1 MNALDE
7 RLSRAFTGEPPLGG
21 EVDAVFRRAE
31 QVRRGRLR
39 RLLLAGLLAVVLV
52 AALGYALTS
61 VLLPTGAPRAVA
73 SPPTS
78 PAGPDPIGGVLAEL
92 TGLTILPH
100 PPGGSGWRQYVA
112 LDEHGRSHGQI
123 VVLAY
128 AAPQDLCLP
137 VLADK
142 HACALP
148 EHAAGTVDYARYAWD
163 TDVDRQV
170 TEVIARRRTDGRTI
184 AVMAS
189 GERGTGD
196 AEAGRPP
203 LTGLQTAKAA
213 TDPQIMGGFPENERC
228 NDPAAACPGLKL
240 RVPIS

>member
-1 MNALDE
+1 MNALDD
-7 RLSRAFTGEPPLGG
+7 RLSRAFADEPPLGDA
-21 EVDAVFRRAE
+21 VDAVFRRAE
-31 QVRRGRLR
+31 QMRRRRLR
-39 RLLLAGLLAVVLV
+39 RLLLAGLLAVALV
-52 AALGYALTS
+52 AALGYALTT
-61 VLLPTGAPRAVA
+61 VLLPTEGHRAVA
-73 SPPTS
+73 SRPS
-78 PAGPDPIGGVLAEL
+78 PAGPDPIGGVLAQL

-100 PPGGSGWRQYVA
+100 PPGGSGWRQYIA

-128 AAPQDLCLP
+128 AAPQGLCLP

-163 TDVDRQV
+163 TDVNRQV

-189 GERGTGD
+189 GERDTGD
-196 AEAGRPP
+196 AQAGRPP

-228 NDPAAACPGLKL
+228 NDPAAACPGLRL
-240 RVPIS
+240 RVPIT